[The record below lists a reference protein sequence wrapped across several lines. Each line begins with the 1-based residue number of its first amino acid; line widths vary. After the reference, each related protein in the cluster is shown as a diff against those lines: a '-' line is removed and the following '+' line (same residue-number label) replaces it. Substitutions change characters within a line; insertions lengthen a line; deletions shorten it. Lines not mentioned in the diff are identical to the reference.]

1 MRLLTLASTAILL
14 AAATA
19 TIAPSLAADVVGADT
34 IVRSLRGVKHLSA
47 APATTPATPAPVT
60 PAPATAAAPP
70 ASPPEAQPAVSLPVL
85 FATGSAELSGTGREQ
100 LDRLGAALKDPQ
112 LAAAHFRIEG
122 HTDTAGGDADNQVLS
137 ERRAYAVVDYLISRY
152 GVARAQLT
160 AAGMG
165 KQGLAVPTGDQVAE
179 PRNRRVVV
187 INLDG

>member
-19 TIAPSLAADVVGADT
+19 TIAPSRAADVVGADA

-47 APATTPATPAPVT
+47 APAAPAPT
-60 PAPATAAAPP
+60 DAKPADAKPAD
-70 ASPPEAQPAVSLPVL
+70 AQPAVSLPVL
-85 FATGSAELSGTGREQ
+85 FATGSAELSGAGRDQ

-122 HTDTAGGDADNQVLS
+122 HTDTVGGDADNQALS
-137 ERRAYAVVDYLISRY
+137 ERRAYAVVDYLVSRY

-165 KQGLAVPTGDQVAE
+165 KQSLAVPTGDQVAE

>member
-47 APATTPATPAPVT
+47 APATPAPVT